1 MGFDDIPLE
10 SIWRAWLASS
20 DDVVFSTVEVIAY
33 LHCLS
38 RPAKSSPRQSRACL
52 ALVASINKGIP
63 NWTLAPIYKYGRRH
77 SWDAGERMCG
87 DRLIPL
93 DPGYRTFSSYPSNEQ
108 IDELV
113 VALDFFNIPADVDV
127 LESWYVLRDG
137 APAPAQPGA

>member
-1 MGFDDIPLE
+1 
-10 SIWRAWLASS
+10 
-20 DDVVFSTVEVIAY
+20 
-33 LHCLS
+33 
-38 RPAKSSPRQSRACL
+38 
-52 ALVASINKGIP
+52 
-63 NWTLAPIYKYGRRH
+63 
-77 SWDAGERMCG
+77 MCG